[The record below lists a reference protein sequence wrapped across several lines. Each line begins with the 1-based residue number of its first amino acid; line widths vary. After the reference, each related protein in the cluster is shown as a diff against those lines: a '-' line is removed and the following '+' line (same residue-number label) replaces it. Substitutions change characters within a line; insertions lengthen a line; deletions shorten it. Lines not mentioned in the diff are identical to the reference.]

1 MSVKCLLY
9 LYSLGVCEI
18 APIAKCTSIS
28 MDICMLRHL
37 IVSVPRLVRSHALSI
52 NVMAAIRLTAGRA
65 SNTTQFMCVLVNK
78 TVA

>member
-1 MSVKCLLY
+1 
-9 LYSLGVCEI
+9 
-18 APIAKCTSIS
+18 
-28 MDICMLRHL
+28 MLRHL

>member
-1 MSVKCLLY
+1 MCRHVGKVPALL
-9 LYSLGVCEI
+9 I
-18 APIAKCTSIS
+18 FFI
-28 MDICMLRHL
+28 DICMLRHL